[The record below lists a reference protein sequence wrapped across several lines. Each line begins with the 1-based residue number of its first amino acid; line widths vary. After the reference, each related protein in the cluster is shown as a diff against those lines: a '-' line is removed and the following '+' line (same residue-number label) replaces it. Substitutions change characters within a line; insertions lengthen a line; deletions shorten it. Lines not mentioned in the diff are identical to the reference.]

1 MDKVLEY
8 CREWKLKCNLEKTK
22 ILVCKKGGKLRKD
35 EKWFV
40 KHYQIEVVNEV
51 NYLGVLVESTGGWNR
66 QRRSVTAKGN

>member
-35 EKWFV
+35 ERWFV
-40 KHYQIEVVNEV
+40 KDHQIEVVKEV
-51 NYLGVLVESTGGWNR
+51 NYLGDFFG
-66 QRRSVTAKGN
+66 